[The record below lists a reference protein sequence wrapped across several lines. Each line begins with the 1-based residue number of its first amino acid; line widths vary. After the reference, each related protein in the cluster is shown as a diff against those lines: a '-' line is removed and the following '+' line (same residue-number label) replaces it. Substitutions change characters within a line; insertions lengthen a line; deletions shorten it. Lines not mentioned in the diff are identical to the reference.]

1 MEEEKILLGMFQY
14 RSHLTHVEVKVF
26 GTAIY
31 FTGHKDLL
39 QWELTGLALP
49 APV

>member
-1 MEEEKILLGMFQY
+1 MEEEKIPLRIFQY
-14 RSHLTHVEVKVF
+14 RSHLTHMEVKVF
-26 GTAIY
+26 GTASY

-39 QWELTGLALP
+39 QWEVTDIALP